1 MLLLLLLSHFS
12 RVRLCATPY
21 PKVPRHAGFPRGE
34 AGTQHPGNNV
44 FALPF
49 DDASRAPR
57 TSPGPQRN
65 TFSLN
70 PTSTII
76 IPVPEGDCGSE
87 RLRDCPKVTQHM
99 SSIYKNMNQLTE
111 HFLLSFGLSIHPS
124 GGKKISWPGKNTGVG
139 CHFLFQC
146 MKVRPR
152 GCSGLGEPRP
162 ALPSF

>member
-1 MLLLLLLSHFS
+1 MAQFEGQKLLCHSFC
-12 RVRLCATPY
+12 VTEWDCAGPILIPGTP
-21 PKVPRHAGFPRGE
+21 PPP
-34 AGTQHPGNNV
+34 QHPGNNV

-76 IPVPEGDCGSE
+76 IPVLEGDCGSE

-124 GGKKISWPGKNTGVG
+124 GGKKISWYV
-139 CHFLFQC
+139 L
-146 MKVRPR
+146 
-152 GCSGLGEPRP
+152 
-162 ALPSF
+162 